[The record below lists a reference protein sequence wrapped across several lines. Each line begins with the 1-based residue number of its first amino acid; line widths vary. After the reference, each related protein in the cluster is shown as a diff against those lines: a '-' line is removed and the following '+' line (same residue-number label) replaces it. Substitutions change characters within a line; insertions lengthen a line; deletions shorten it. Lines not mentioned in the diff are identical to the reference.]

1 MAEKSKTA
9 IDQAFD
15 ELDEIFGANRIVR
28 REQIQNLRGVAN
40 NPEMKISPYD
50 KAMVIQSKLMIVKT
64 LDDLMKSDEDVSLK
78 KLKMKLARQDSATNG
93 VVGQTIVALL
103 KNIRATGENTGKG
116 AEVDHNAAMTEL
128 LAKKEAHKEAL
139 EISDGELESCGTSP
153 TTDGNADAVAAA
165 ASKKPDSDDEE
176 E

>member
-1 MAEKSKTA
+1 MSEKAKTS
-9 IDQAFD
+9 IDAAF
-15 ELDEIFGANRIVR
+15 EEFETTIGNNRVVR
-28 REQIQNLRGVAN
+28 REVIDMLRRQVPKCEIYEG
-40 NPEMKISPYD
+40 E
-50 KAMVIQSKLMIVKT
+50 KAMAIQAKMMVIKT

-165 ASKKPDSDDEE
+165 ASKKPDGDDEE